1 MCLSSLSRVL
11 SNLRCPLQG
20 SAQATPPWGFCSLPP
35 TLHPLHTPLDPLAQP
50 KPSGDLELLEGKDC
64 AFFISNPIICTWE
77 GFIQCSSNSY
87 LVEWNGYLLP
97 SLWVLVVVMGGGTWF
112 WWRHPGILH
121 GKMFIFLQV
130 TRRNFH
136 CLIELFSHV
145 KVSSELNREILSH
158 LTVEGGRYNRRA
170 DACLKA
176 GRLDF

>member
-1 MCLSSLSRVL
+1 MKKHLSVLYSTPLSFLFFTENPGGYFSPLGLHMCLSSLSRVL

-112 WWRHPGILH
+112 
-121 GKMFIFLQV
+121 
-130 TRRNFH
+130 
-136 CLIELFSHV
+136 
-145 KVSSELNREILSH
+145 
-158 LTVEGGRYNRRA
+158 
-170 DACLKA
+170 
-176 GRLDF
+176 